1 MYEYCKMSCIYFSH
15 TIRFN
20 KKTLESTIII
30 ASHFLTISSVW
41 NSNERQ
47 FLLMSSSR
55 RSYNKHKHCFITV
68 VQTNRS
74 LNDLGN
80 QESEKIDIIVYNSPK
95 TFRFRYVY
103 IHRFWQ
109 NDLKTLCLVF
119 FLSCTSIGFGIVV
132 KRSNNNNNKLNNSST
147 TVTFSSWIKSLEVV

>member
-119 FLSCTSIGFGIVV
+119 FFHVQVLVSVSW
-132 KRSNNNNNKLNNSST
+132 LNVQTIIT
-147 TVTFSSWIKSLEVV
+147 TNWTIHQLQLRFRHELKA